1 MEGKQLTTEE
11 YLEFLLGLQ
20 NEAYRKVNEAKNE
33 AEDKFQR
40 SLRFIRRRLYGK
52 FGVRIGN
59 SIRYHDSAYI
69 VKDVGV
75 CSPYSED
82 AKPDVY
88 FVCYPKDRNSKGLR
102 VLTLHLADLKDI
114 QVIKK

>member
-1 MEGKQLTTEE
+1 MEEKQLTTEK

-20 NEAYRKVNEAKNE
+20 NAAYRGVNEAKAE

-40 SLRFIRRRLYGK
+40 LLRFIRRRLYGK
-52 FGVRIGN
+52 FGIRIGN
-59 SIRYHDSAYI
+59 SIRYRNSVYI

-88 FVCYPKDRNSKGLR
+88 FVCYPKGRKSKGLR
-102 VLTLHLADLKDI
+102 VLTLHLADIDDI